1 LVIWVDDP
9 KGSGRV
15 IVVAFQGVLGKGLQE
30 GDSGLRTDVYHWVE
44 KECDTWLPGHP
55 RTVEAKNDLYQTLLA
70 PCLEDLAA
78 WEAAGSPGD
87 RNDYVRRY
95 IPPPAELLVRFEA
108 WERQHSPDIKTG
120 KALFTEETLQMHKRS
135 KEYDIPKVVAER

>member
-1 LVIWVDDP
+1 MIIWVDDP

-15 IVVAFQGVLGKGLQE
+15 IVTAFQGVLGQGLQE

-55 RTVEAKNDLYQTLLA
+55 RTVEAKNDLYLTLLQ

-95 IPPPAELLVRFEA
+95 TPPPCRPAGAV
-108 WERQHSPDIKTG
+108 
-120 KALFTEETLQMHKRS
+120 
-135 KEYDIPKVVAER
+135 